1 MNEIVVSLWPLCA
14 PKNDDASVMLG
25 ISRSP
30 NGIAAPTDVWKM
42 SEPSRHIPS
51 FPIFDDEVLLPVK
64 KKKRYF
70 ALQLATP
77 FVCCFSY

>member
-51 FPIFDDEVLLPVK
+51 FPIFDDEVLLPV
-64 KKKRYF
+64 
-70 ALQLATP
+70 
-77 FVCCFSY
+77 

>member
-1 MNEIVVSLWPLCA
+1 MNYDEFMLWGLRIRNLTNEWNCCELVTA
-14 PKNDDASVMLG
+14 VCPKNDDASVMLG

-51 FPIFDDEVLLPVK
+51 FPIFDDEVLLPV
-64 KKKRYF
+64 
-70 ALQLATP
+70 
-77 FVCCFSY
+77 